1 MCGLTD
7 DKLAF
12 QHKLSHRHLREVN
25 AVKQDL
31 DAVIA
36 DQPDRRW
43 NFYTCLQQRVHRADG
58 DGVTAADKRVKAHAL
73 RKQLFGGVIRK

>member
-31 DAVIA
+31 NAA
-36 DQPDRRW
+36 E
-43 NFYTCLQQRVHRADG
+43 T
-58 DGVTAADKRVKAHAL
+58 DGVQRLSHGMT
-73 RKQLFGGVIRK
+73 Q